1 MSGVS
6 HLSPL
11 RARLCSRE
19 NATRVAQRMMQAGIA
34 VMIVPG
40 DDLQAWR
47 VIERCHLSASEVA
60 ARIALKRQ
68 EDLRCP
74 A

>member
-1 MSGVS
+1 M
-6 HLSPL
+6 
-11 RARLCSRE
+11 
-19 NATRVAQRMMQAGIA
+19 IA
-34 VMIVPG
+34 PG
-40 DDLQAWR
+40 DAIQPWR
-47 VIERCHLSASEVA
+47 VIERADLTASEVA

>member
-1 MSGVS
+1 MSGAS
-6 HLSPL
+6 SLSPL
-11 RARLCSRE
+11 RAHLCSRG
-19 NATRVAQRMMQAGIA
+19 NAVRVAQRMMHAGIA

-40 DDLQAWR
+40 DAMQPWR
-47 VIERCHLSASEVA
+47 VIERAALSASEVA
-60 ARIALKRQ
+60 ARIALKKR